1 MADKLKIYDQESSKT
16 LSVKKLIELYR
27 DQDVTRIYYKL
38 LSPNDNSKNQPYMA
52 GHLTDLAF
60 LPTGEITE
68 TSSTSNKQRTAK
80 SSKRKIKYLVAIDF
94 SWLSAEGKVYPA
106 PDAKII
112 YYPQYPEARLSGFLS
127 KTQFDNGGWMDPAR
141 KGRAEGRVLFFGVKE
156 RGKSGEIIAYLA
168 TPETRIAKEILEY
181 PSIEITGV
189 FNELPITGQMIKR
202 SSREILI
209 SELARIHKKEWIG
222 SKRLD
227 AEGNV
232 KEYKAQNGGGYTL
245 EAELGVIPNGIAE
258 PDFMGWEIKQFG
270 VKKCHLI
277 NSKALTVM
285 TPEPD
290 GGYYKEQGAE
300 AFVRKYGYTV
310 AEKPGRYDFT
320 GRHFVNDVCEKSG
333 MTLQTIGFD
342 NETGTITDASG
353 SIALLD
359 ENGNPG
365 SVWTFAKIMEHW
377 KRKHSKAAY
386 IPSLSTSANGQYR
399 SYNYCNNVRLFTGTS
414 FTKLLQAIDDQN
426 VYYDPGINIKNA
438 DTKPVTKRRNQ
449 FRIKSSELVSL
460 YDSQE
465 DVDVLKN

>member
-1 MADKLKIYDQESSKT
+1 MAEKLKIYDEQPSRV
-16 LSVKKLIELYR
+16 LSVKKLIEIYR
-27 DQDVTRIYYKL
+27 DQGVSRVYYKL
-38 LSPNDNSKNQPYMA
+38 LSPNDNSKNQPYLA

-68 TSSTSNKQRTAK
+68 TATASNKQKNTK
-80 SSKRKIKYLVAIDF
+80 FTKRSIKYLVSVNF
-94 SWLSAEGKVYPA
+94 SWLSVEGKVYTA

-127 KTQFDNGGWMDPAR
+127 KTQFDNGGWMDPTR
-141 KGRAEGRVLFFGVKE
+141 KGRAEGRVLFFGVKYK
-156 RGKSGEIIAYLA
+156 GDSGEILAYLA

-181 PSIEITGV
+181 PSIEMSGV
-189 FNELPITGQMIKR
+189 FNELPMSEQKDTR
-202 SSREILI
+202 SSKEILI
-209 SELARIHKKEWIG
+209 AELARIHQKDWIG

-227 AEGNV
+227 ADGNV
-232 KEYKAQNGGGYTL
+232 KTYKAQNGGGYTL

-277 NSKALTVM
+277 NSKPLTVM

-290 GGYYKEQGAE
+290 GGFYREQGAE

-310 AEKPGRYDFT
+310 EEKPGRYDFT
-320 GRHFVNDVCEKSG
+320 GRHFANNECEKSG
-333 MTLQTIGFD
+333 MVLQTIGFD
-342 NETGTITDASG
+342 SETGTITDASG

-359 ENGNPG
+359 KNCNPA

-399 SYNYCNNVRLFTGTS
+399 SYNYCNNIRLFTGTS
-414 FTKLLQAIDDQN
+414 FTKLLQAFNDQH

-438 DTKPVTKRRNQ
+438 DTKPVTKRRSQ
-449 FRIKSSELVSL
+449 FRIKSSELATL

-465 DVDVLKN
+465 DLDVVKN

>member
-1 MADKLKIYDQESSKT
+1 MPEKKIKIYDSDSSKA
-16 LSVKKLIELYR
+16 LSVKRLIGLYR
-27 DQDVTRIYYKL
+27 DQGVSRIYYKL

-68 TSSTSNKQRTAK
+68 TGSTSIKQSTAK
-80 SSKRKIKYLVAIDF
+80 SNKRQIKYLVAIDF

-106 PDAKII
+106 PDAKLI
-112 YYPQYPEARLSGFLS
+112 YYPQYPEVRLSGFLA
-127 KTQFDNGGWMDPAR
+127 KTQFDNGGWMDPYK
-141 KGRAEGRVLFFGVKE
+141 KGRSEGRILFFGVKN
-156 RGKSGEIIAYLA
+156 SGEIIAYLA
-168 TPETRIAKEILEY
+168 TPESRIAKEIHEY
-181 PSIEITGV
+181 PSIEMSGV
-189 FNELPITGQMIKR
+189 FNELLTSEQKDKR
-202 SSREILI
+202 SSKEILI
-209 SELARIHKKEWIG
+209 SELARIHNKKWIS

-227 AEGNV
+227 ASGNL
-232 KEYKAQNGGGYTL
+232 KDYRAQNGGGYTL

-277 NSKALTVM
+277 NSKPLTIM

-290 GGYYKEQGAE
+290 GGFYQDQGAE
-300 AFVRKYGYTV
+300 AFVRKYGYSV
-310 AEKPGRYDFT
+310 EENPGRYDFT
-320 GRHFVNDVCEKSG
+320 GRHFANDVCAKSG

-342 NETGTITDASG
+342 SETGTITDASG

-359 ENGNPG
+359 KYGNPG

-377 KRKHSKAAY
+377 KRKHAKAAY
-386 IPSLSTSANGQYR
+386 IPSLSTSANGKYR

-414 FTKLLQAIDDQN
+414 FTKLLQAINDHH

-438 DTKPVTKRRNQ
+438 DTKPVTKRRSQ
-449 FRIKSSELVSL
+449 FRIKSAALDNL
-460 YDSQE
+460 YDSLE
-465 DVDVLKN
+465 EVNVLEN